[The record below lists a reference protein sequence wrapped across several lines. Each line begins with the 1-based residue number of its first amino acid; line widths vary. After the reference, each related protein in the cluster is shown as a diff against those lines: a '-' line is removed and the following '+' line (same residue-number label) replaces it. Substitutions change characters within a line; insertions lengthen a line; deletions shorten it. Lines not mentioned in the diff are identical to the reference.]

1 MTAHAATKKTIFSDQ
16 ELKGRASEAVRHMGD
31 QAPIDMS
38 FRTACGTDFA
48 VGPELAEFLGDI
60 LARVAQGG
68 QVTITTI
75 PDSLTTTTAASVV
88 GVSRT
93 TLMKLINSGALA
105 STMVGSHHRV
115 KHSDAI
121 ALRDARRADRRAAVD
136 ALLTSDI

>member
-1 MTAHAATKKTIFSDQ
+1 M
-16 ELKGRASEAVRHMGD
+16 
-31 QAPIDMS
+31 
-38 FRTACGTDFA
+38 
-48 VGPELAEFLGDI
+48 
-60 LARVAQGG
+60 
-68 QVTITTI
+68 TITTI
-75 PDSLTTTTAASVV
+75 PDSLTTTTATSVV

-93 TLMKLINSGALA
+93 TLMKLINSGELA